1 MYSILL
7 LEDDLLFASSI
18 EDFLVCEGFCVDI
31 AKDGEEGF
39 ELYKKEK
46 PDLILSDI
54 RMPVCDGIE
63 MTKKSNNWIQQQK

>member
-31 AKDGEEGF
+31 AKDGEEVF
-39 ELYKKEK
+39 DFTFHKNYDLYNSTFAHK
-46 PDLILSDI
+46 
-54 RMPVCDGIE
+54 
-63 MTKKSNNWIQQQK
+63 T

>member
-31 AKDGEEGF
+31 AKDGEE
-39 ELYKKEK
+39 
-46 PDLILSDI
+46 
-54 RMPVCDGIE
+54 V
-63 MTKKSNNWIQQQK
+63 